1 MMDQKESEKIKT
13 GWLSIIGGVAMHLM
27 LGNLYLWG
35 NISGYVVAYFHYLGD
50 QNATVSNAIIV
61 IPLSKF
67 IQSVLNPVG
76 AFL

>member
-1 MMDQKESEKIKT
+1 MEENQSQKVSK
-13 GWLSIIGGVAMHLM
+13 GWLSILGGVAMHLM

-50 QNATVSNAIIV
+50 TNATVSNAVIV